1 MTCPAKVTLP
11 RLCALFLSS
20 LALAGCMSDGL
31 RAVDGHVSNAVSYV
45 GGPRG
50 EPMSVPLFVA
60 STRRG
65 AGGVDDGRARF
76 SLVSVGVP
84 QNHRAGFVERPSF
97 GAADRQRH
105 FTVLAKR
112 GMEEQEFRDE
122 LAAHVS
128 GRVGVS
134 RDILLYV
141 HGFNTSLEEA
151 RFRVAQIVADGRF
164 SGVPALFAWNTRGGL
179 FNYESDKEA
188 ATVSR
193 DALEKLI
200 LDLSRAPGVGRVH
213 IVAHSMGTWLTMETL
228 RGIAQSGHP
237 DLDGKL
243 GEVMLAAPD
252 IDLNVFRQQIA
263 RLDPRHVSIFVASND
278 RALSISSRIAGDRP
292 RLGAMDLANPKDKAE
307 LDRLGVSV
315 HDISSFSTDFV
326 GHGAFAEA
334 PDVVRQ
340 IGAHLTAPRAADANQ
355 QAVPDFRGGEPEAPP
370 TASAPAASASSQKV
384 ESQPL
389 PPIAGR

>member
-1 MTCPAKVTLP
+1 MFKTAAKLATIVLAA
-11 RLCALFLSS
+11 ALS
-20 LALAGCMSDGL
+20 GCVSDGV
-31 RAVDGHVSNAVSYV
+31 RAVDGHVANAVSYV

-50 EPMSVPLFVA
+50 EPMNVPLFVA

-65 AGGVDDGRARF
+65 EGSADDGRARY
-76 SLVSVGVP
+76 SLTSIGVP
-84 QNHRAGFVERPSF
+84 RDHRPGAIERPSF

-112 GMEEQEFRDE
+112 GMDEQEFYNE
-122 LAAHVS
+122 VAAHVS

-141 HGFNTSLEEA
+141 HGFNTGLDEA
-151 RFRVAQIVADGRF
+151 RFRLAQIVADGSF
-164 SGVPALFAWNTRGGL
+164 SGVAAMFTWNSRGGL

-193 DALEKLI
+193 DALEKL
-200 LDLSRAPGVGRVH
+200 LLGLAQTPGVGRVH
-213 IVAHSMGTWLTMETL
+213 ILAHSMGAWLTMETL
-228 RGIAQSGHP
+228 RGVAIAGHP
-237 DLDGKL
+237 DLDGRL

-263 RLDPRHVSIFVASND
+263 RLDPHHVSIFVASND

-292 RLGAMDLANPKDKAE
+292 RLGALDPSKPEDREA

-315 HDISSFSTDFV
+315 HDITSFSTDFV
-326 GHGAFAEA
+326 GHGSFAEA
-334 PDVVRQ
+334 PNVVRQ
-340 IGAHLTAPRAADANQ
+340 IGAQLTAPREAEADK
-355 QAVPDFRGGEPEAPP
+355 QAVINLREAGPPAPP
-370 TASAPAASASSQKV
+370 PSTKI
-384 ESQPL
+384 ETEPL
-389 PPIAGR
+389 PPLAGR